1 MEPLRSYEHE
11 TDACADRRACRRVQ
25 TTCPAVLQTMTT
37 ATNGTLA
44 DISESGARFE
54 AVDPPGAGAT
64 ALLRWGDHEAV
75 CTIVWSEE
83 DSCGVVFKQALP
95 AEVVAETAAL
105 TCVREIPIASVG
117 NITQG
122 RRRSSR
128 FLKVAPAAQPVMPS
142 HPSRDPPPVAGSTS
156 SLGEV
161 LAKFRRTRSW
171 ER

>member
-1 MEPLRSYEHE
+1 MEPQRSHE
-11 TDACADRRACRRVQ
+11 PETVVDRRACRRVQ
-25 TTCPAVLQTMTT
+25 ATCPAILQTMTT
-37 ATNGTLA
+37 LTNGTLG
-44 DISESGARFE
+44 DISETGARFE

-64 ALLRWGDHEAV
+64 ALLRWGSHEAV

-122 RRRSSR
+122 RRRSST
-128 FLKVAPAAQPVMPS
+128 FLKVAPVEQPVPPAAPS
-142 HPSRDPPPVAGSTS
+142 PDPPPVAGSTS

-161 LAKFRRTRSW
+161 LARFRRTRTW